1 MVYVLNRCTRCFGGC
16 HTHAFLFFYWWF
28 MLYQLFFPGIVL
40 GVAFCIQG
48 AGTAAGAVQ
57 ESCFDAAF
65 QREGLSWDGTC
76 IGSGEKCDG
85 MGYKMDGGGQCE
97 CQGNVELFV
106 VFVNIVA
113 GTIL

>member
-16 HTHAFLFFYWWF
+16 HTHVFLFFYWWF

-65 QREGLSWDGTC
+65 QREGFSWEGTC
-76 IGSGEKCDG
+76 LGTSEKCDG

-106 VFVNIVA
+106 VFVFCFKF
-113 GTIL
+113 